1 MIQWFN
7 ESRPRIL
14 SDCFEGKVIK
24 QISVGPGG
32 YHTIALTVSGTV
44 YTWGHNRVGQLGYSN
59 SDGVPRNVSS
69 PTNAKESVQESKQRV
84 YPFYH
89 GWPYLRCPID

>member
-1 MIQWFN
+1 MAGNDDLDEGQ
-7 ESRPRIL
+7 RAL
-14 SDCFEGKVIK
+14 SDGE
-24 QISVGPGG
+24 SVAVPSRDGSDSDG
-32 YHTIALTVSGTV
+32 
-44 YTWGHNRVGQLGYSN
+44 SN